1 MVAAQ
6 LKWFEPSFTTC
17 PVETLLFSGSE
28 LAERKTQWFQAKKG
42 SDFIHAGLR
51 FYSSASIMT
60 RSFHRIWGADLKPK
74 EMLPGFSLTQQD
86 QRKVRNHDCPFQFQE
101 VTLYVSKCE
110 SLSPV
115 SPFYPFTLRYL
126 IRGSGCHF
134 LIQALQQ
141 RW

>member
-6 LKWFEPSFTTC
+6 LKWFESSFTTC
-17 PVETLLFSGSE
+17 PVETLLCSGSE
-28 LAERKTQWFQAKKG
+28 LTERKTQGFQAKKR
-42 SDFIHAGLR
+42 SDFHAGLR
-51 FYSSASIMT
+51 LCSSASIMT
-60 RSFHRIWGADLKPK
+60 RSFHRIWGGDLKPK
-74 EMLPGFSLTQQD
+74 ETLPGFSLTQQD

-115 SPFYPFTLRYL
+115 SPFYPFILRCL